1 MTVSSRSFKR
11 PRGKRSVIWV
21 MESSFSSWC
30 IVSVASVMLLVLLTR
45 GPAPC
50 SFLAALIKM
59 SVADKT
65 WWGPRV
71 WRILHGLAEV
81 SDRPALGMAWKA
93 VLRATVL
100 MIPCDLCRH
109 HFQSVVASIAFP
121 LEEIFQS
128 RLRHVLWSAHA
139 AAGSTRGPEI
149 SDCSGGGAS
158 DCSGAVLFPEEALTT
173 EYGMGGDREAVLTQ
187 SAALCHEVVTSF
199 RAANVLDRFRSG
211 ALITWDHAVR
221 ALISAIR
228 LPPPPA
234 KKARS
239 GNSSSNSRPP
249 PLRYTGARFRR

>member
-1 MTVSSRSFKR
+1 
-11 PRGKRSVIWV
+11 
-21 MESSFSSWC
+21 
-30 IVSVASVMLLVLLTR
+30 
-45 GPAPC
+45 
-50 SFLAALIKM
+50 M
-59 SVADKT
+59 SVADKS

-139 AAGSTRGPEI
+139 AAGSGQGPSI
-149 SDCSGGGAS
+149 GGVDDCSGS
-158 DCSGAVLFPEEALTT
+158 SILFPEEALTT

-187 SAALCHEVVTSF
+187 SAALCHEVVASF

-211 ALITWDHAVR
+211 ALVTWDHAVR

-228 LPPPPA
+228 YPPPVPNH

-239 GNSSSNSRPP
+239 GSSNSNRPP

>member
-1 MTVSSRSFKR
+1 MTVSSRSFRR
-11 PRGKRSVIWV
+11 PRGKRRVIGV

-45 GPAPC
+45 GPRPC

-139 AAGSTRGPEI
+139 AAGSTRGP
-149 SDCSGGGAS
+149 GNS
-158 DCSGAVLFPEEALTT
+158 DCSGAVLFPEEALTS

-187 SAALCHEVVTSF
+187 SAALCHEVVASF
-199 RAANVLDRFRSG
+199 RAANVLDRFRLG
-211 ALITWDHAVR
+211 ALVTWDHAVR

-239 GNSSSNSRPP
+239 GNSSSRPP